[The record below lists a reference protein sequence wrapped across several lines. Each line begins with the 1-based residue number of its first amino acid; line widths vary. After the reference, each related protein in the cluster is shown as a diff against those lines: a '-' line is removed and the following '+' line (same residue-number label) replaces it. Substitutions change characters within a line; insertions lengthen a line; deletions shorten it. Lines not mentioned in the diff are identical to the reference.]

1 MIKYLNYKTPDGA
14 RLVLLNWK
22 LGSKQ
27 QDGDRLVFEEELAV
41 PVPTYSS
48 FISSIFDYRL
58 DEKGSDETNEN
69 NGGTVA
75 GKSANEQARPQAQ
88 E

>member
-1 MIKYLNYKTPDGA
+1 M
-14 RLVLLNWK
+14 
-22 LGSKQ
+22 
-27 QDGDRLVFEEELAV
+27 VFEEELAV

-48 FISSIFDYRL
+48 FISSIFDYCL
-58 DEKGSDETNEN
+58 DEKGSGETNEN